1 MMPIHKN
8 ATHWEELIQAL
19 GAAGLKAHEKIDEDG
34 FGSVN
39 LSILDTR
46 YSPTI
51 VAAQD
56 PELKAYI
63 RNAGDELPA
72 ETYLQIVIKDA
83 EGSFIVGVIGQK
95 GEGGKIY
102 ELGEW
107 QRAVTIEQ
115 TVLIVQSLWTGR
127 DVLLNDFVG
136 SK

>member
-1 MMPIHKN
+1 MPIHKN
-8 ATHWEELIQAL
+8 ATDWKDLIQAL
-19 GAAGLKAHEKIDEDG
+19 GAAGLKAHEMIDEDG

-63 RNAGDELPA
+63 RNAGDEFPA

-115 TVLIVQSLWTGR
+115 AVLIVQSLWTGR